1 VSRVHQQYPLQ
12 IPHSRSLLN
21 ATILST
27 RSVDMSVPGSTTT
40 PPLSSQA
47 RPAEPPPQ
55 RAPTEEQP
63 PYPSPSPE
71 APRPLFLPFFTL
83 VEDNTTAEHHHPT
96 VHYIFSDDDT
106 DFVTEASLRALS
118 RRSTGLSGSSSSL
131 QQDSSGSSTSALP
144 AHKPGV
150 KERYVVLDVGPSGD
164 TVVAAHSLTSDWQV
178 LGVDVTNAPTWVAE
192 DENAGGATTGGNV
205 MGLMLKIEGMEGPWS
220 GNAGKKV
227 EGSDLDVQELTSLF
241 DKRMATLRK
250 VVEAGGGKVGDC
262 G

>member
-1 VSRVHQQYPLQ
+1 
-12 IPHSRSLLN
+12 
-21 ATILST
+21 
-27 RSVDMSVPGSTTT
+27 MSAPGSTTT
-40 PPLSSQA
+40 PPLPSQA
-47 RPAEPPPQ
+47 LSAESPPQ
-55 RAPTEEQP
+55 RGPTEDGQP
-63 PYPSPSPE
+63 PYPSPSLE
-71 APRPLFLPFFTL
+71 EPRPLFLPFFTL
-83 VEDNTTAEHHHPT
+83 VEDSTTAEHHHPA

-106 DFVTEASLRALS
+106 DLVTEASLCAVS

-131 QQDSSGSSTSALP
+131 QQDSSGSSISALP

-150 KERYVVLDVGPSGD
+150 KERYIVLDVGPSGD

-192 DENAGGATTGGNV
+192 DENAGGAAAGGNV
-205 MGLMLKIEGMEGPWS
+205 MGLMLRIEGTEGPWS

-227 EGSDLDVQELTSLF
+227 EGGNLDMQELTSLF